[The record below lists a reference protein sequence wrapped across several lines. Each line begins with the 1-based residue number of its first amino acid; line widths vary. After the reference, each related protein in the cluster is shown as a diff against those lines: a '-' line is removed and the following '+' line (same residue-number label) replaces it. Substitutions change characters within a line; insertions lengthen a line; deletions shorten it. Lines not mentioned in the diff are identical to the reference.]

1 MAVYWHFIGSL
12 VVVKGHWIGN
22 RLVNRLSSAI
32 EWHYIG
38 SQVALDWQSSGIG
51 VVRLLILVEWQSS
64 DNTVASNC
72 QINVFLI
79 EESSLFQWHHG
90 GVQVAMDWQ

>member
-1 MAVYWHFIGSL
+1 MAV
-12 VVVKGHWIGN
+12 
-22 RLVNRLSSAI
+22 
-32 EWHYIG
+32 EWHSIG
-38 SQVALDWQSSGIG
+38 SQVAVDWQSSAIG
-51 VVRLLILVEWQSS
+51 VVRWLILVEWQSS

-72 QINVFLI
+72 QMNVFLI